1 MAVIATPNPTTIS
14 PQCPTVPD
22 NALAITPSDTDTF
35 AKGVAVYV
43 GVAGTVSCVPWGGN
57 AAVTVTA
64 VAGALLP
71 FRVIKVNATN
81 TTATGLLAVY

>member
-1 MAVIATPNPTTIS
+1 VAVIATPNATTIS
-14 PQCPTVPD
+14 PQCPSVLD
-22 NALAITPSDTDTF
+22 NALAITPSDVDTF
-35 AKGVAVYV
+35 ARGVTVYV

-57 AAVTVTA
+57 PAVTVTA

-71 FRVIKVNATN
+71 FRVVKVNATD